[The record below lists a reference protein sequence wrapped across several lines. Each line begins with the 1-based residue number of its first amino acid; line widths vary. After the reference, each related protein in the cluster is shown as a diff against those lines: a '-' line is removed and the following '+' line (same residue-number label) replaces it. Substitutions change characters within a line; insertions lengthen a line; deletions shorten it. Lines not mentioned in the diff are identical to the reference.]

1 MYEFPLHLYVCDNIV
16 LKFNILCSTFKVQCT
31 CTSLTKYTVVNGS
44 TVIVC
49 KLNNVRYCIAEQ

>member
-1 MYEFPLHLYVCDNIV
+1 MCEFPL
-16 LKFNILCSTFKVQCT
+16 LCSTCEVQ

-49 KLNNVRYCIAEQ
+49 ELNNVRYCK